1 MPTLDWIG
9 KKAVVNHHREVP
21 YRILKEDSDLSY
33 GKKDSGNL
41 IVEGDNLEALK
52 ALLPYYKGKVKC
64 IYIDPPY
71 NTGNEGWVY
80 NDNVNSPEIKKWL
93 GKVVGKEM
101 EDLSRHDKWL
111 CMMYPRLQLLR
122 EFLSDDGVIFISI
135 DDNEYANLKLL
146 CDEIF
151 GGSNAIGPIIQN
163 KMNAKN
169 DSLNVQKNHEYILI
183 YRKKIILDGFKV
195 KATLL
200 RNEKKEKDVFE
211 EDGEF
216 YYLNDSITTRGEG
229 GILNARPNLG
239 YTIYYNPETKEK
251 IAIEDYDKHLAKTSN
266 DENLVYKD
274 DISYTSKGFIPI
286 RPPKVRGRL
295 GCWTWSLE
303 KFNLEKKNII
313 ITGRRNSY
321 TAKKRTFVAR
331 SEIIKR
337 NDKYY
342 YVTNK
347 TSNSR
352 SIIDFSTND
361 GVSALNSIIEE
372 HGVFDNPKN
381 VNMIKYFIS
390 LIGDKDSLIL
400 DSFAGSG
407 TTAHAVMELNKEDG
421 GNRKFVCVEMLP
433 EIAENITSKR
443 AQKVIDKLDIKET
456 DGFKFVKL
464 GEQMFTADGD
474 INPEISY
481 EDLARH
487 VYFMAT
493 GTPLDSGI
501 TKFKTPLIGIS
512 NGAAIYLLYN
522 GILKDTSVNGGNRL
536 TQKVLKTLPKHE
548 GVKIIYGTACGLS
561 ESVLRK
567 NNIVFRQTPYTI
579 FDR

>member
-41 IVEGDNLEALK
+41 IVEGDNLEALR

-111 CMMYPRLQLLR
+111 CMMYPRLSLLK

-135 DDNEYANLKLL
+135 DDNEIVNLKCIL
-146 CDEIF
+146 DEIF
-151 GGSNAIGPIIQN
+151 TQN
-163 KMNAKN
+163 NFIANITVKANPRGRQSSTEGIAVVHDHLLVYANNHNYIRLRGFPVDSEYEKEFKHTDEN
-169 DSLNVQKNHEYILI
+169 GLKWRELGLRQRGADSLRENRPDMFFPIFVNPNTCQISLSRTEEFSEEVIPQKS
-183 YRKKIILDGFKV
+183 DGRDGRW
-195 KATLL
+195 AWG
-200 RNEKKEKDVFE
+200 KEKVQT
-211 EDGEF
+211 
-216 YYLNDSITTRGEG
+216 DSYKLYGR
-229 GILNARPNLG
+229 
-239 YTIYYNPETKEK
+239 
-251 IAIEDYDKHLAKTSN
+251 
-266 DENLVYKD
+266 LVKRKGTQKKAFDIFYKD
-274 DISYTSKGFIPI
+274 FLHRSDGRTQKAPTIFDYQDVNTELGGKSIKELLGTNPFQY
-286 RPPKVRGRL
+286 PKPVGLLKRVLLMG
-295 GCWTWSLE
+295 SD
-303 KFNLEKKNII
+303 KN
-313 ITGRRNSY
+313 
-321 TAKKRTFVAR
+321 
-331 SEIIKR
+331 
-337 NDKYY
+337 
-342 YVTNK
+342 
-347 TSNSR
+347 
-352 SIIDFSTND
+352 
-361 GVSALNSIIEE
+361 
-372 HGVFDNPKN
+372 
-381 VNMIKYFIS
+381 
-390 LIGDKDSLIL
+390 SLIL

-407 TTAHAVMELNKEDG
+407 TTAQAVLELNKEDG
-421 GNRKFVCVEMLP
+421 GNRKFILCEMLP
-433 EIAENITSKR
+433 EVAEPITRERAKR
-443 AQKVIDKLDIKET
+443 VIERDGLQEQT
-456 DGFKFVKL
+456 GFKFVKL

>member
-111 CMMYPRLQLLR
+111 CMMYPRLSLLK
-122 EFLSDDGVIFISI
+122 ELLSENGAIFISL
-135 DDNEYANLKLL
+135 DDNEQPALRFILN
-146 CDEIF
+146 EIF
-151 GGSNAIGPIIQN
+151 GSQN
-163 KMNAKN
+163 FIATFIWKKKGT
-169 DSLNVQKNHEYILI
+169 STNVRGVSTSTLTEYITC
-183 YRKKIILDGFKV
+183 YKKKDSPINLRLKSKETRTHPFSDELGDFRTTII
-195 KATLL
+195 
-200 RNEKKEKDVFE
+200 EK
-211 EDGEF
+211 
-216 YYLNDSITTRGEG
+216 RGEG
-229 GILNARPNLG
+229 EYARATMQFEILGQKPRRGKRWQIGLDLARELERKNRFLIDNGIVKLKIYDFEEKDTYSAQPNIFEFEDDESEQLLKKG
-239 YTIYYNPETKEK
+239 TFWDEYGSTEK
-251 IAIEDYDKHLAKTSN
+251 GTRDLKLINS
-266 DENLVYKD
+266 
-274 DISYTSKGFIPI
+274 S
-286 RPPKVRGRL
+286 
-295 GCWTWSLE
+295 
-303 KFNLEKKNII
+303 FN
-313 ITGRRNSY
+313 
-321 TAKKRTFVAR
+321 
-331 SEIIKR
+331 
-337 NDKYY
+337 
-342 YVTNK
+342 
-347 TSNSR
+347 
-352 SIIDFSTND
+352 
-361 GVSALNSIIEE
+361 
-372 HGVFDNPKN
+372 FDNPKP
-381 VNMIKYFIS
+381 VDLIKHILKIS
-390 LIGDKDSLIL
+390 SDESSIIL

-407 TTAHAVMELNKEDG
+407 TTAQAVLELNKEDG
-421 GNRKFVCVEMLP
+421 GNRKFILCEMLP
-433 EIAENITSKR
+433 EVAEPITRERAKR
-443 AQKVIDKLDIKET
+443 VIERDGLQEQT
-456 DGFKFVKL
+456 GFKFVKL